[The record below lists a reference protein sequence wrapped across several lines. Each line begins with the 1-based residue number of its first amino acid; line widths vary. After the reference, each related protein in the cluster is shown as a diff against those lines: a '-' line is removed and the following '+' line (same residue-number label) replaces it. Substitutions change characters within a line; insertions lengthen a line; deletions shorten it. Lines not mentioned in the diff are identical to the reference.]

1 MPCGPICP
9 ASDALCIAGFKLL
22 LLTTSP
28 QADQLGTYPTR
39 VKTHLALDL
48 QRQPNMIYLDVRL
61 QSMIFEMVLSK
72 NTFCWKNSLAAYMN
86 AVQKPM
92 KGFT

>member
-9 ASDALCIAGFKLL
+9 ASDALCIAGFKQADPGKLL
-22 LLTTSP
+22 SLTTSP

-39 VKTHLALDL
+39 VKAHLALDL

-61 QSMIFEMVLSK
+61 
-72 NTFCWKNSLAAYMN
+72 
-86 AVQKPM
+86 
-92 KGFT
+92 